1 MILFFEYNSVKMKS
15 VQLHSSNHDLKLSIT
30 LRSIGREIGST
41 SSRICSF
48 MAWIVVCG
56 VISFI
61 FQVTPQEKNACC
73 EVWWTGRSG
82 DISISGNHD
91 LFGYNPFWYEHEL
104 LRGLPLHF
112 FLNANTQEPWPIA
125 SQPAPNN
132 TARLSSFLKSLLIL
146 PPLFICIFGKWNRQ
160 KILVSVIRMLHKIS
174 NEYVRRHCFDMRIK
188 ELAQT
193 RGKFRNK
200 IHMTDCSA
208 YCRTITTPANFLV

>member
-1 MILFFEYNSVKMKS
+1 MIWNYPLRCAALAGKLGPLPLGSVLSWLELLFVVCYIFYF
-15 VQLHSSNHDLKLSIT
+15 SSN
-30 LRSIGREIGST
+30 ST
-41 SSRICSF
+41 RKKRMLWSL
-48 MAWIVVCG
+48 VNG
-56 VISFI
+56 
-61 FQVTPQEKNACC
+61 
-73 EVWWTGRSG
+73 EVRWYTHFGKSY
-82 DISISGNHD
+82 D

-104 LRGLPLHF
+104 LRGPPLHF

-208 YCRTITTPANFLV
+208 YCRTITTFYL